1 MLRSMLW
8 FELKYHFSQITFK
21 IAILLFFILGMMST
35 TLNFG
40 NEEVHKNAPYVV
52 STMVGL
58 LALFSIFVS
67 TLFCANVVL
76 RDTTYQMESLLFT
89 TGIKRLPYFLIRIVG
104 LIISVFIILAIAV
117 LGLLV
122 ASLFQDAAQL
132 GPFNPMY
139 FLQPLFVL
147 ALPTVVLI
155 SSLLFA
161 VATLSRNV
169 KLVYVSGVLLYVLY
183 LLGSILGNSPLIANS
198 ALKLSEPDLLTVLAD
213 PFGLAPFFQETR
225 SWTIAQR
232 NGQLFGLQGDFLLNR
247 LAWTGVAI
255 MLLAVSYRY
264 FKFRASSMLKSK
276 TPKEKKKEKMA
287 GAPDKVWYRRRP
299 VQTSGNSYYRA
310 IFRQQLKLEISAVF
324 KHLPFFLML
333 LIWAFLMTIELKD
346 HLFSG
351 FYDIHS
357 YPVAEV
363 IIEQLMAVR
372 PAMLLIVFYAAEL
385 ICRER
390 TVNIQSL
397 IYSSPA
403 PNLIFWASKAVTL
416 GLMVMAIISLN
427 IGIGIATQLVNG
439 QFGIDLPPY
448 LSLYYYSGLPL
459 FLFAL
464 LVVFIQTLIP
474 NKYLGMMVNL
484 TVAGLISFSRS
495 IGIEHY
501 LLRYASVPHL
511 EYSRLNGFGHYTMAF
526 NWYMIYWTA
535 FALMLSLLS
544 ISMWQN
550 GRQHGF
556 RERISSIGKHWT
568 NTGRLAFAIS
578 LIVWLGSGAYI
589 YQQTNIIGKYKN
601 SQARLD
607 WQLRYEKKYKA
618 LDSLPQPVISAIK
631 TQIALYPQDQKYTVS
646 GSYLMKNESGKPISK
661 IWLNIDQEVHS
672 ASVNIPTASKQLH
685 DDEFDQYWISLKQ
698 PLLPGASLP
707 VQFSMEVIRSGF
719 MPFNNENSLLRNGSY
734 IELEKYLPSVGYNS
748 GNESDDAVARKKAGL
763 PEVQVMKS
771 IPNQQYH
778 LVDYES
784 TISTL
789 PDQYVVSVGN
799 LQRSWTANKRRY
811 FHYKTEKPVNFMLAF
826 SSARYTQTKALHK
839 GMELTVFYQEE
850 HEYNVPAILQGMKDA
865 LDYGN
870 QHFSP
875 YPLKQLS
882 FAEIPQY
889 RGAATAYPGVLFG
902 SEKIIF
908 LSDYRDTSKVNY
920 TYATTAHETAHQWW
934 ANQLSPANAPGA
946 AFLTES
952 LAKYTEAKV
961 IEHRF
966 GKAYL
971 SAYLKADNLLYFNL
985 RNMSGQELPLSANI
999 DQAFVRY
1006 QKGGLS
1012 LYAISEAIGE
1022 EGLSAALRRL
1032 LGKHSA
1038 PGKKA
1043 LAEDLI
1049 RELYVG
1055 ASDQQQQF
1063 IDETLRKVVS
1073 YSLKIKALNCK
1084 ALADGRYRVTLQ
1096 INIDKNESQASGQ
1109 KALAVNE
1116 DFDIAFFDHQA
1127 GTRDQRPKPFYLQK
1141 HHFNKKE
1148 TMMTIVLD
1156 KKPKSTGI
1164 DPYGYV
1170 LDEDQ
1175 RDNIQELK

>member
-21 IAILLFFILGMMST
+21 IAVLLFFTLGIMST

-40 NEEVHKNAPYVV
+40 SEEVHKNAPYVV

-76 RDTTYQMESLLFT
+76 RDTTYKMESLLFT
-89 TGIKRLPYFLIRIVG
+89 TGIKRLPYFTIRILG
-104 LIISVFIILAIAV
+104 LIISVFMILAIAV
-117 LGLLV
+117 LGLFT
-122 ASLFQDAAQL
+122 ASLFQDPALL
-132 GPFNPMY
+132 GPFKPAY
-139 FLQPLFVL
+139 FLQPLFAL

-161 VATLSRNV
+161 VAILSRNV
-169 KLVYVSGVLLYVLY
+169 KLVYVFGVLLYVLY

-198 ALKLSEPDLLTVLAD
+198 ALKLAEPDLLTVLAD

-247 LAWTGVAI
+247 LAWTGFALL
-255 MLLAVSYRY
+255 LLAISYRY
-264 FKFRASSMLKSK
+264 FKFRASSDAKSK
-276 TPKEKKKEKMA
+276 GPKERTKVF
-287 GAPDKVWYRRRP
+287 DKVWYRRHQ
-299 VQTSGNSYYRA
+299 VQPSGKSYYRA
-310 IFRQQLKLEISAVF
+310 IFRKQLKLEISAVF

-333 LIWAFLMTIELKD
+333 LIWAFLMAIELKD

-357 YPVAEV
+357 YPVAEN

-390 TVNIQSL
+390 SVNIQSL

-403 PNLIFWASKAVTL
+403 PNVIFWASKALTL

-427 IGIGIATQLVNG
+427 IGIGLATQLFNG
-439 QFGIDLPPY
+439 QFSIDLPAY
-448 LSLYYYSGLPL
+448 LSLYYYAGLPL

-474 NKYLGMMVNL
+474 NKYLGLMVNL
-484 TVAGLISFSRS
+484 CVAGLISFSRS

-501 LLRYASVPHL
+501 LLRYASVPRL
-511 EYSRLNGFGHYTMAF
+511 EYSKLNGFGHYATAF
-526 NWYMIYWTA
+526 NWYMIYWIA
-535 FALMLSLLS
+535 FALLLSLLS

-550 GRQHGF
+550 GRQHSF
-556 RERISSIGKHWT
+556 SERLKSIGKHRT
-568 NTGRLAFAIS
+568 KTGQLIFFLNLA
-578 LIVWLGSGAYI
+578 VWLGSGAYI
-589 YQQTNIIGKYKN
+589 YHQTNIIGKYKN
-601 SQARLD
+601 HFAQQD

-618 LDSLPQPVISAIK
+618 LDYLPLPVITAVK
-631 TQIALYPQDQKYTVS
+631 TQIALYPEDQKYTIS
-646 GSYLMKNESGKPISK
+646 GSYLMKNESEKPISK
-661 IWLNIDQEVHS
+661 IWINIDQEVH
-672 ASVNIPTASKQLH
+672 TAKVDIEGAAKQIH
-685 DDEFDQYWISLKQ
+685 DNEFDQYWISLKQ
-698 PLLPGASLP
+698 PLLPGASRTM
-707 VQFSMEVIRSGF
+707 QFSMEVIRSGF
-719 MPFNNENSLLRNGSY
+719 MPFNNENSLLKNGSY
-734 IELEKYLPSVGYNS
+734 IELEKYLPSIGYNS
-748 GNESDDAVARKKAGL
+748 GNESDDAIARKKAGL
-763 PEVQVMKS
+763 PALQPMTTIS
-771 IPNQQYH
+771 DQQYH
-778 LVDYES
+778 LIDYES

-789 PDQYVVSVGN
+789 PDQYVVSVGT

-826 SSARYTQTKALHK
+826 SSARYTQAKALYK
-839 GMELTVFYQEE
+839 DMELTVFYQEG

-870 QHFSP
+870 QHFSS

-889 RGAATAYPGVLFG
+889 RGAATAYPGVLYG
-902 SEKIIF
+902 SEKIMF

-934 ANQLSPANAPGA
+934 AHQLSPASAPGA
-946 AFLTES
+946 PFLTES

-961 IEHRF
+961 VEHRF

-971 SAYLKADNLLYFNL
+971 SPYLKADNLLYFNM
-985 RNMSGQELPLSANI
+985 RNMSNQELPLIATI

-1022 EGLSAALRRL
+1022 ARFSAALRRL
-1032 LGKHSA
+1032 LDKHMA
-1038 PGKKA
+1038 PEKKA
-1043 LAEDLI
+1043 LAEDLVQ
-1049 RELYVG
+1049 ELYVG
-1055 ASDQQQQF
+1055 ASASQKQV
-1063 IDETLRKVVS
+1063 IDEALRKVIT
-1073 YSLKIKALNCK
+1073 YSLKIKPLK
-1084 ALADGRYRVTLQ
+1084 TKPLKDGRYSVTLQ
-1096 INIDKNESQASGQ
+1096 VNIDKNELLASGQ
-1109 KALAVNE
+1109 KPLPVNE
-1116 DFDIAFFDHQA
+1116 DFDIAFFDHQP
-1127 GTRDQRPKPFYLQK
+1127 GRWDERPNPFYLQK
-1141 HHFNKKE
+1141 HHFTKKE
-1148 TMMTIVLD
+1148 TVMTVVLN

-1175 RDNIQELK
+1175 RDNIQEVK

>member
-1 MLRSMLW
+1 MLRPMLW

-21 IAILLFFILGMMST
+21 IAVLLFFILGLLST
-35 TLNFG
+35 TLSFG
-40 NEEVHKNAPYVV
+40 SEEVHKNAPYVV

-76 RDTTYQMESLLFT
+76 RDTTYKMESLLFT
-89 TGIKRLPYFLIRIVG
+89 TGIKRLPYFTIRILG
-104 LIISVFIILAIAV
+104 LIISVFMILAIAV
-117 LGLLV
+117 LGLFT
-122 ASLFQDAAQL
+122 ASLFQNPAQL
-132 GPFNPMY
+132 GPFNPVY

-161 VATLSRNV
+161 VAILSRNV

-198 ALKLSEPDLLTVLAD
+198 ALKLTEPDLLTVLAD

-225 SWTIAQR
+225 SWTTAQR

-247 LAWTGVAI
+247 LAWTGVALL
-255 MLLAVSYRY
+255 LLAISYRY
-264 FKFRASSMLKSK
+264 FKFRASSAVKSK
-276 TPKEKKKEKMA
+276 GTKTIT
-287 GAPDKVWYRRRP
+287 GAVEKVWYRRHR
-299 VQTSGNSYYRA
+299 VQPSGNSYYQA
-310 IFRQQLKLEISAVF
+310 AFRQQLQLEISAVF

-357 YPVAEV
+357 YPVAE
-363 IIEQLMAVR
+363 IIVEQLMAVR

-390 TVNIQSL
+390 SVNIQSL
-397 IYSSPA
+397 VYSSPA
-403 PNLIFWASKAVTL
+403 PNLIFWASKAITL
-416 GLMVMAIISLN
+416 GLMVLAIVSLN
-427 IGIGIATQLVNG
+427 IGIGVATQLFNR
-439 QFGIDLPPY
+439 QLNIDLPAY

-464 LVVFIQTLIP
+464 LAVFIQTLIP

-484 TVAGLISFSRS
+484 CVAGLISFSRS

-501 LLRYASVPHL
+501 LLRYASVPRL
-511 EYSRLNGFGHYTMAF
+511 EYSKLNGFGHYAMAF
-526 NWYMIYWTA
+526 NWYMVYWTA
-535 FALMLSLLS
+535 FALMLSLLA

-550 GRQHGF
+550 GRQHSF
-556 RERISSIGKHWT
+556 RERIKSIGKHWT
-568 NTGRLAFAIS
+568 KTGRLVFALS
-578 LIVWLGSGAYI
+578 LAVWLGSGVYI
-589 YQQTNIIGKYKN
+589 YQQTNIIGKYKS
-601 SQARLD
+601 SQAQQA

-618 LDSLPQPVISAIK
+618 LDSLPQPVITAVK
-631 TQIALYPQDQKYTVS
+631 TQIALYPEDQKYTVS
-646 GSYLMKNESGKPISK
+646 GSYLMKNESEKPISK
-661 IWLNIDQEVHS
+661 IWLSIDQEVHK
-672 ASVNIPTASKQLH
+672 ASFNIETEAKQVH

-698 PLLPGASLP
+698 PLLPGTSLKMS
-707 VQFSMEVIRSGF
+707 FSMEVIRTGF
-719 MPFNNENSLLRNGSY
+719 MPFNNENSLLKNGSY

-748 GNESDDAVARKKAGL
+748 GIENDDAIARKKAGL
-763 PEVQVMKS
+763 PEMQSMTN
-771 IPNQQYH
+771 IPDQQYH
-778 LVDYES
+778 LIDYES

-789 PDQYVVSVGN
+789 PDQYVVSVGT
-799 LQRSWTANKRRY
+799 LQHSWTANKRRY
-811 FHYKTEKPVNFMLAF
+811 FHYKTGKPVNFMLAF
-826 SSARYTQTKALHK
+826 SSAKYSQTKALYK
-839 GMELTVFYQEE
+839 GMELKVFYQEG

-875 YPLKQLS
+875 YPLKQLV

-902 SEKIIF
+902 SEKIMF

-934 ANQLSPANAPGA
+934 AHQLSPANAPGA

-961 IEHRF
+961 VEHRF

-971 SAYLKADNLLYFNL
+971 SPYLKADNLLYFNM
-985 RNMSGQELPLSANI
+985 RNMSDQELPLAITS

-1022 EGLSAALRRL
+1022 EQLSAALRRL
-1032 LGKHSA
+1032 LDKHSA
-1038 PGKKA
+1038 PGRKA

-1049 RELYVG
+1049 QELQLG
-1055 ASDQQQQF
+1055 ASAPQKQA
-1063 IDETLRKVVS
+1063 IDEALRKVIT

-1084 ALADGRYRVTLQ
+1084 PLKDGRYRVTLQ
-1096 INIDKNESQASGQ
+1096 VNIDKNELQASGQ
-1109 KALAVNE
+1109 KALSVNE
-1116 DFDIAFFDHQA
+1116 DFDIAFFEHQP
-1127 GTRDQRPKPFYLQK
+1127 GSWDQRPNPFYLQK

-1148 TMMTIVLD
+1148 TIMTIVLN

-1170 LDEDQ
+1170 LDQDQ
-1175 RDNIQELK
+1175 SDNMQEVK